1 MNRSQKR
8 LLMEAS
14 SRLRQLGLSVR
25 QLFSGTIDD
34 AAEKSQSEKMEAEDL
49 YRSAAGLR
57 GGIAKIAQMRAYL
70 QGASALGPEA
80 QQVLGRLWDR
90 APAEQPQAIRQVIRS
105 ELGQEPE
112 ALFNEFV
119 DEPLA
124 SASLGQVHK
133 AVGHDGKLLAIKVQY
148 PGVAEA
154 LADDLDST
162 GVLRDLVGGD
172 LGQAVSPESL
182 QALRERLLAEL
193 DYRAEAD
200 NLRRF
205 RRLFAHDP
213 HVVIPD
219 VVADRSSGKVLTME
233 RLVGR
238 SLPEVVRDGSDAQR
252 SSAGQ
257 TILRF
262 ALECPIRHGVIN
274 VDPNPGNYLILDG
287 AMPGEEAKVGF
298 LDFGCVA
305 EVPEE
310 LQKAD
315 RALYWAMIK
324 RDGEALRYAA
334 HLQGLIPS
342 ASAFDNSTY
351 RRWEKLL
358 SAPFLEREPVRL
370 SPEYVKELG
379 ELTWMLVQ
387 GRKMALPPQALLLW
401 RQRLG
406 ILAVVSAL
414 RPALHFRALLARVL
428 DDGPPIPMLQR
439 YP

>member
-1 MNRSQKR
+1 MKRSQRR
-8 LLMEAS
+8 LLLDATT
-14 SRLRQLGLSVR
+14 RLRKLGLSLR
-25 QLFSGTIDD
+25 QVFSGTVDEE
-34 AAEKSQSEKMEAEDL
+34 AEKMQTERLEAEEL

-57 GGIAKIAQMRAYL
+57 GGIAKIAQLRAYL

-90 APAEQPQAIRQVIRS
+90 APTEQPQAIRQVVES
-105 ELGQEPE
+105 ELGQPTS
-112 ALFNEFV
+112 ALFKEWN

-124 SASLGQVHK
+124 AASLGQVHP
-133 AVGHDGKLLAIKVQY
+133 AVSHDGILLAVKVQY

-172 LGQAVSPESL
+172 MGEALPVQSL
-182 QALRERLLAEL
+182 KALREHLLAEL
-193 DYRAEAD
+193 DYRAEAEH
-200 NLRRF
+200 LRRF
-205 RRLFAHDP
+205 ARLFADDS
-213 HVVIPD
+213 HVVIPSVID
-219 VVADRSSGKVLTME
+219 HLSATKVLTMQ
-233 RLVGR
+233 RLVGQ
-238 SLPEVVRDGSDAQR
+238 SLPTVARDGSDAQR
-252 SSAGQ
+252 SSIGQ

-262 ALECPIRHGVIN
+262 ALVCPIRHGVIN
-274 VDPNPGNYLILDG
+274 VDPNPGNYIILDG
-287 AMPGEEAKVGF
+287 SGDQAKVGF

-315 RALYWAMIK
+315 RALYMSMIK

-334 HLQGLIPS
+334 YLQGLIPS
-342 ASAFDNSTY
+342 VSAFDNATY

-358 SAPFLEREPVRL
+358 CAPFMERDSVRL
-370 SPEYVKELG
+370 TPEYVKELG
-379 ELTWMLVQ
+379 ELTWMLLHS
-387 GRKMALPPQALLLW
+387 RKLQLPPAALLLW

-406 ILAVVSAL
+406 LLAVVSAL
-414 RPALHFRALLARVL
+414 CPALHFRALLADVL
-428 DDGPPIPMLQR
+428 DDGHPIPMLQR

>member
-1 MNRSQKR
+1 MKRSQKR
-8 LLMEAS
+8 LWLDAT
-14 SRLRQLGLSVR
+14 SRLRRFGLSVR
-25 QLFSGTIDD
+25 QVLSGTVDEV
-34 AAEKSQSEKMEAEDL
+34 AEKAQSERLEAEDL

-57 GGIAKIAQMRAYL
+57 GGIAKIAQLRAYL

-90 APAEQPQAIRQVIRS
+90 APTEQPQAIRAVIRA

-112 ALFNEFV
+112 ALFREFC

-124 SASLGQVHK
+124 AASLGQVHQ
-133 AVGHDGKLLAIKVQY
+133 AVGHDGRLLAVKVQY

-154 LADDLDST
+154 LADDLDSK

-172 LGQAVSPESL
+172 LGEAVSHESL

-193 DYRAEAD
+193 DYRAEAES
-200 NLRRF
+200 LRRF
-205 RRLFAHDP
+205 RRLFARDP
-213 HVVIPD
+213 HVVIPE
-219 VVADRSSGKVLTME
+219 VIADRSTGKVLTME
-233 RLVGR
+233 RIIGR
-238 SLPEVVRDGSDAQR
+238 SLPELARDGTDSQR
-252 SSAGQ
+252 SAAGQ

-287 AMPGEEAKVGF
+287 VGEDGEAKVGF

-310 LQKAD
+310 LQRAD
-315 RALYWAMIK
+315 QALYWAMIK

-334 HLQGLIPS
+334 YQQGLIPS
-342 ASAFDNSTY
+342 PSAFDNSTY

-387 GRKMALPPQALLLW
+387 GRKMALPPSALLLW

-406 ILAVVSAL
+406 IVAVVSAL

-428 DDGPPIPMLQR
+428 EDGHPIPMLQR